1 MQTLLKVYGLNKN
14 IIMLKNY
21 FKTAFR
27 NLWRNKN
34 FTIINISGL
43 AVGMAVCLCI
53 FLIIQFELSFDKFH
67 SKKDRIYRIYT
78 EQQNEDGARPT
89 SGVPYPLPKAIHN
102 DFPSMTA
109 SAVYSDRDDQIII
122 ADESN
127 QQSFKKFKEQ
137 EGVFFVEPS
146 FLQIF
151 DFPLLAGEYT
161 SLKDPNTALLTKST
175 AEKYFG
181 DWKLAIGKTI
191 KRNNKQLLK
200 ITGVLADAPQN
211 TDFQLKILASYA
223 TIIDQFRSNADDWQS
238 VASNHGCYFLMPEGM
253 TASSMNT
260 QLVAFTKK
268 YKKEEAERGKQLV
281 QPLTDVHYNG
291 DINNFSDRSV
301 SKALINTMWL
311 IAAFILLIACVNF
324 INLATA
330 QAFNRAKEVAVRK
343 VMGSNRQQL
352 QLQFYSETA
361 LVTLFA
367 ILLSVGL
374 VVLGLPYISSILE
387 LPLTLSFIKNP
398 GMIFFLALIAVV
410 ITLLAGFY
418 PALVLSRF
426 NPVTALKSKM
436 KASRTKGISLRRG
449 LVVFQFVIAQALII
463 GTIIIVKQM
472 NYFRNYSMGFDKDA
486 IVNINFPDDSTARA
500 KLDYLKNKLSA
511 VDGVKSTSFS
521 FASPADEGNWSSSF
535 RFDHA
540 EKETD
545 WNANLKWADADY
557 LKTYGISLVAGRNI
571 NPSDTVKEYLVNETL
586 LKRLGITDPN
596 QALNKEIDLWDEMK
610 FPIVGVIKDFNAM
623 SLREGIVPILITTMK
638 NFYGTA
644 NIKLSTKDINGTLKK
659 VEAVWNEV
667 YPDFVYEQK
676 FLDAKIG
683 NFYNQE
689 RKLAELYKIF
699 AVLAIFLSCLGLY
712 GLASFMAVQ
721 KTKEVGIRK
730 VLGASVN
737 NIIFLF
743 SKEFLMLIG
752 IAFLIAAPLAY
763 YFMHEWLQ
771 DFVYRVNISWWVIAL
786 AGLIAIAVALITI
799 SFKAV
804 KAAIANPVKS
814 LRSE

>member
-1 MQTLLKVYGLNKN
+1 M
-14 IIMLKNY
+14 IKNY

-43 AVGMAVCLCI
+43 AVGIAVCLCI
-53 FLIIQFELSFDKFH
+53 FLIIQFELSFDNFH
-67 SKKDRIYRIYT
+67 SKKERIYRVYT
-78 EQQNEDGARPT
+78 NQQNEEGARST
-89 SGVPYPLPKAIHN
+89 SGVPYPLPKAIQN
-102 DFPSMTA
+102 DFPSMLSTP
-109 SAVYSDRDDQIII
+109 VYSDRDDQIMIT
-122 ADESN
+122 DETS
-127 QQSFKKFKEQ
+127 QQSVKKIKEPN
-137 EGVFFVEPS
+137 GVFFAEPA

-151 DFPLLAGEYT
+151 DFPLLAGEYV
-161 SLKDPNTALLTKST
+161 SLKNPGTALLTKST

-181 DWKLAIGKTI
+181 EWKIAIGKTI

-200 ITGVLADAPQN
+200 ITGILADAPLN

-223 TIIDQFRSNADDWQS
+223 TMKDQFQSNADDWQS

-253 TASSMNT
+253 TASAMNS
-260 QLVAFTKK
+260 QLLAFTKK
-268 YKKEEAERGKQLV
+268 YKKENAERNKQLV
-281 QPLTDVHYNG
+281 QALSDVHYNA
-291 DINNFSDRSV
+291 DINNFSDRRI

-343 VMGSNRQQL
+343 VMGSNRNQL
-352 QLQFYSETA
+352 RLQFYSETA
-361 LVTLFA
+361 LITLIA
-367 ILLSVGL
+367 IMLSIGIVM
-374 VVLGLPYISSILE
+374 LGLPYISSILK
-387 LPLTLSFIKNP
+387 LPLSLSFSKNP
-398 GMIFFLALIAVV
+398 EIIGFLVLIAIIVV
-410 ITLLAGFY
+410 LLAGFY

-426 NPVTALKSKM
+426 NPIMALKSKVN
-436 KASRTKGISLRRG
+436 AGRTKGISLRRG

-472 NYFRNYSMGFDKDA
+472 NYFKDYSLGFDKDA
-486 IVNINFPDDSTARA
+486 VVNINFPDDSTGRA
-500 KLDYLKNKLSA
+500 KLDFLKNKLSSIE
-511 VDGVKSTSFS
+511 GVKSSSFS
-521 FASPADEGNWSSSF
+521 FASPADDGNWSSNF

-557 LKTYGISLVAGRNI
+557 LKTYSISLVAGRNL
-571 NPSDTVKEYLVNETL
+571 NPSDTVREFLVNETL
-586 LKRLGITDPN
+586 LKRLGITDPG
-596 QALNKEIDLWDEMK
+596 QALNKEIDLWDQMK

-623 SLREGIVPILITTMK
+623 SLREGIVPVLITTMK
-638 NFYGTA
+638 DFYGTA

-659 VEAVWNEV
+659 MEAVWNEV

-676 FLDAKIG
+676 FLDAKIE
-683 NFYNQE
+683 NFYAQE
-689 RKLAELYKIF
+689 GKLSELYKVF
-699 AVLAIFLSCLGLY
+699 AILAIFLSCLGLY

-730 VLGASVN
+730 VLGASVQ
-737 NIIFLF
+737 NIIMLF
-743 SKEFLMLIG
+743 SKEFMILIG
-752 IAFLIAAPLAY
+752 IAFLIAVPLAW
-763 YFMHEWLQ
+763 YFMQDWLQ
-771 DFVYRVNISWWVIAL
+771 DFVYRVNISWWIIAL
-786 AGLIAIAVALITI
+786 AGLIAVAVALITI
-799 SFKAV
+799 SFKAI